1 MSSYSKKALFDIRWY
16 NIPSFPSNFASC
28 FSSASTQ
35 GESVIEISGSIPFA
49 LDLLVVLFKTIIYY
63 CKVTLRIIL
72 NDKEPCTLLSEYT
85 KRVSSSSNLS
95 GLVSLLP

>member
-1 MSSYSKKALFDIRWY
+1 MSPYSKKALFDIRWY
-16 NIPSFPSNFASC
+16 NIPSCLSNFASC

-35 GESVIEISGSIPFA
+35 GDSVTEVSDSIPFA
-49 LDLLVVLFKTIIYY
+49 LDLLVVVFKTIIYY

-72 NDKEPCTLLSEYT
+72 SDKEPCKLLSEYT
-85 KRVSSSSNLS
+85 KRVSSSSNFS